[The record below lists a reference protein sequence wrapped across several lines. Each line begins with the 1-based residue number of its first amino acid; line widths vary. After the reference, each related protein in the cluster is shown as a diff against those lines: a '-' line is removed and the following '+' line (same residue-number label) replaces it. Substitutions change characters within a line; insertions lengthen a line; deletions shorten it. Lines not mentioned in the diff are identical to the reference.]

1 MNYEELPPPPDLEW
15 FVRCYWT
22 LSAPA
27 GEGPPEPALP
37 DGCPELILNLADPFR
52 AQVGA
57 NVVDQPVAMLVGQI
71 SRPLAIAPAGRVDLV
86 AVRFRPFGAS
96 LVHPD
101 MSTITDGWAD
111 VGAPDSPVGAIMP
124 RLGAAVGTGA
134 RLALLGEMLTG
145 IARGERRPDA
155 RVIAAVERIEATD
168 GAVVVAELAREVGT
182 TPRHLQRL
190 FGDAVG
196 ISPKLLCRIRR
207 FQRVFAAWR
216 DDPGN
221 WAEVA
226 VRCGYFDQAHLVR
239 DFSELGGAAPAGLIA
254 ALPEFTRLFTA
265 LNPSVQ
271 R

>member
-1 MNYEELPPPPDLEW
+1 MNYQELPPPPALEW

-27 GEGPPEPALP
+27 GERPPEAALP
-37 DGCPELILNLADPFR
+37 DGCPEMIFNLADPFR
-52 AQVGA
+52 AAVDGEA
-57 NVVDQPVAMLVGQI
+57 RDQPLAMLVGQI
-71 SRPLAIAPAGRVDLV
+71 TRPISVAPSGRVDLV

-96 LVHPD
+96 LVCPR
-101 MSTITDGWAD
+101 MSALTDRWVDVSELASQEAEVLPVLRATGGTLERLAV
-111 VGAPDSPVGAIMP
+111 VGAM
-124 RLGAAVGTGA
+124 LAAVGEAG
-134 RLALLGEMLTG
+134 
-145 IARGERRPDA
+145 RRPDS

-168 GAVVVAELAREVGT
+168 GAVAVGDLAGTLGT
-182 TPRHLQRL
+182 TTRHLQRL
-190 FGDAVG
+190 FGDSVG
-196 ISPKLLCRIRR
+196 VTPKLLCRIRR

-265 LNPSVQ
+265 LNPSVT

>member
-1 MNYEELPPPPDLEW
+1 MNYQELPPPPALEW

-22 LSAPA
+22 LSASA
-27 GEGPPEPALP
+27 GERPPEPALP

-52 AQVGA
+52 AAQGA
-57 NVVDQPVAMLVGQI
+57 ETVAQPLAILVGQI
-71 SRPLAIAPAGRVDLV
+71 TRPLAVAPTGRVDLV
-86 AVRFRPFGAS
+86 AVRFRPFGGSMLHPEVSA
-96 LVHPD
+96 LTDTWVDLAAVHSGIGEL
-101 MSTITDGWAD
+101 MA
-111 VGAPDSPVGAIMP
+111 
-124 RLGAAVGTGA
+124 RLGAVRATEE
-134 RLALLGEMLTG
+134 RLALVGDVLMQV
-145 IARGERRPDA
+145 ASAARRPDA
-155 RVIAAVERIEATD
+155 RVMSAVDRIEATD
-168 GAVVVAELAREVGT
+168 GAVAVADLARELGT

-190 FGDAVG
+190 FGESVG

-207 FQRVFAAWR
+207 FQRVFSAWR

-221 WAEVA
+221 WAAVA

-265 LNPSVQ
+265 LNPAIQ